1 MKNADAP
8 AVKREGEEDW
18 GKKGAKM
25 TTFRTRVTFRVDT
38 WTPDGESI
46 VEQMGGP
53 GRASIGQPNLKGTSA
68 PRSSHD
74 DRNRGGRRLGDVA
87 SPAARSWILPA
98 RRMGRTT

>member
-53 GRASIGQPNLKGTSA
+53 GRASIGQPNLK
-68 PRSSHD
+68 
-74 DRNRGGRRLGDVA
+74 
-87 SPAARSWILPA
+87 A
-98 RRMGRTT
+98 RRRRVVLTMIGIVEVAALATSLARQRAVGFCQMGRTT